1 MDSLIRYLKKSIKP
15 KNSSEFYETD
25 IFDLI
30 VFANMKQD
38 GIMITKSPPPKNLSF
53 AEYVK
58 IGSFYI
64 IKKTFKNLEWLNNDN
79 TFSFSNSSEPIYRR
93 LLPPP
98 DESVNH
104 TLIIKSVIQENDPS
118 EKSYVEYGVRW
129 GGNLSEISSLVK
141 NSYGVDIQSPPSIPV
156 NAKFYKCFTDE
167 FSQNILPNLKYH
179 FAFIDADHKFES
191 CFKDFQYIYK
201 HLEPNGYIFLHD
213 TYPCEER
220 FLDPGACNDCYK
232 TPIEIKRNYPNLE
245 ILTLPLNP
253 GVTIIRKCD

>member
-1 MDSLIRYLKKSIKP
+1 MDLLIEYLKRSIRP

-25 IFDLI
+25 VFDLI

-38 GIMITKSPPPKNLSF
+38 GIMITKSSPPKNLSF

-58 IGSFYI
+58 VGSFYI

-79 TFSFSNSSEPIYRR
+79 TFSFSNSSGPIYRR

-104 TLIIKSVIQENDPS
+104 ALIIKSVLQENDPS
-118 EKSYVEYGVRW
+118 EKTYIEYGVRW
-129 GGNLSEISSLVK
+129 GDNMSKISPLVK
-141 NSYGVDIQSPPSIPV
+141 KSYGVDIQDPQSIPE
-156 NAKFYKCFTDE
+156 NCLFYKCLTDE
-167 FSQNILPNLKYH
+167 FSKKTLPDLKYH

-191 CFKDFQYIYK
+191 CFKDFQYIYEY
-201 HLEPNGYIFLHD
+201 LQPNGYIFLHD

-232 TPIEIKRNYPNLE
+232 TPIEIKKNYPNLE

-253 GVTIIRKCD
+253 GFTIIRKQ